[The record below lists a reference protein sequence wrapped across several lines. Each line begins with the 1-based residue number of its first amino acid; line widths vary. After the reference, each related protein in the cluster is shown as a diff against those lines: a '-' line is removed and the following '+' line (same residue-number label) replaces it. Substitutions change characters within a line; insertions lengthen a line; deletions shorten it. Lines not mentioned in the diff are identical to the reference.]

1 MSERKIEKTN
11 SDRMVEKNRA
21 HVPQPV
27 RAGTGPESM
36 SYQQRTGVYV
46 ENDPANKPAGSAD
59 VPKKVPD
66 QPAYEKTTVP
76 ASDRPTSD
84 K

>member
-1 MSERKIEKTN
+1 MSEHKIEKTN

-21 HVPQPV
+21 DVPQPV

-36 SYQQRTGVYV
+36 TYQQRTGVYV
-46 ENDPANKPAGSAD
+46 ENDPANKPAGTPD
-59 VPKKVPD
+59 VPRKVPD
-66 QPAYEKTTVP
+66 QPAYEKNTAL
-76 ASDRPTSD
+76 ASDKPVAE